1 MPVSLSNTNRT
12 PSGGHLTK
20 SRTSRATLANVL
32 GGKFSELLL
41 PILLPPEMEVAAD
54 DEDDEELAATT
65 PAAATAVEVE
75 VLPDN
80 DDNNDGLSDIP
91 GSSEDVRDVELLPPK
106 RDAEAEAEAGGVV
119 DIIDDD
125 AAAATEED
133 DAAAAAASDDC
144 PSTDIGDC

>member
-1 MPVSLSNTNRT
+1 MPVSLSNTNLT

-41 PILLPPEMEVAAD
+41 PILLPPEMAD
-54 DEDDEELAATT
+54 DDDDELAATT
-65 PAAATAVEVE
+65 PAAATAAVDAM
-75 VLPDN
+75 LPDN

-106 RDAEAEAEAGGVV
+106 REAEAEAEGGVV

-133 DAAAAAASDDC
+133 DDAAAAASDDC
-144 PSTDIGDC
+144 PSPDNT